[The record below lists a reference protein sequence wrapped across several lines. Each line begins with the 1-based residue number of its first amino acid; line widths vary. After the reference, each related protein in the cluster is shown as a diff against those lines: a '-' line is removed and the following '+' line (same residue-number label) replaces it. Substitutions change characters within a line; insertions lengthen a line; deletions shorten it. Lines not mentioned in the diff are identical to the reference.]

1 MTRRTDRAWT
11 LYLGAC
17 RAAVA
22 AASRAQRRL
31 AERLDGRGLPVDR
44 ALALLT
50 AGFIIAAVLGFRFA
64 FPVHIGAPSLAGAA
78 DPVVVF
84 KNPHDATLWLCDK
97 DIASCEGEGQ
107 GHLTINEEVS
117 GLPAGVGLGSFEF
130 LIYYNETTIDVSV
143 AEGPFLGSTG
153 RQTNCSTLSGEGWL
167 RFGCVSWG
175 GQHGPSGSGILAYIE
190 VDPNPDLVIR
200 PTSRNIVL
208 VNLLNSSL
216 DVELADEL
224 GNPIPIDMVGSAA
237 ISVRALEGDV
247 NYDCKVN
254 VIDEQA
260 VSGRYGTGFG
270 IWPYNMFYDLE
281 PVIAD
286 FDIDIK
292 DLQFVYGRD
301 GRTCE
306 EPEQPQG
313 TPTPT
318 PLSAT
323 ATPSP
328 GTGTPGTST
337 PTPATGTPLPSPT
350 PLPATATPSPGT
362 GTPGTST
369 PTPATGTPLPSPT
382 PRPHDTHTPTPT
394 AVARTA
400 TPTGSPGPATS
411 TPSSG
416 GTGTPTPSPGGVL
429 TPTPGPGGGTA
440 PAEGTPRPGGEIAPE
455 GRVPGE
461 AEGLPGAGVGPY
473 QTVSNDYLMLLIA
486 VLAVGGWSVL
496 AGMLYCRETQLLEQP
511 VLSKRERRGSAR
523 GRTS

>member
-1 MTRRTDRAWT
+1 
-11 LYLGAC
+11 
-17 RAAVA
+17 
-22 AASRAQRRL
+22 
-31 AERLDGRGLPVDR
+31 
-44 ALALLT
+44 
-50 AGFIIAAVLGFRFA
+50 
-64 FPVHIGAPSLAGAA
+64 
-78 DPVVVF
+78 
-84 KNPHDATLWLCDK
+84 
-97 DIASCEGEGQ
+97 
-107 GHLTINEEVS
+107 
-117 GLPAGVGLGSFEF
+117 LGSFEF

-200 PTSRNIVL
+200 PTARNGVL

-224 GNPIPIDMVGSAA
+224 GNPILIDMVRSAE
-237 ISVRALEGDV
+237 IFVRALEGDV
-247 NYDCKVN
+247 NYDCIVN

-270 IWPYNMFYDLE
+270 IWPYHVFYDLE

-306 EPEQPQG
+306 EPVQPQG
-313 TPTPT
+313 TPT
-318 PLSAT
+318 
-323 ATPSP
+323 
-328 GTGTPGTST
+328 
-337 PTPATGTPLPSPT
+337 PT

-369 PTPATGTPLPSPT
+369 PIPATGTPSTPGPSPTAGTPLPSPT
-382 PRPHDTHTPTPT
+382 PRPHDKHTPTPT

-411 TPSSG
+411 TPAPG
-416 GTGTPTPSPGGVL
+416 GTGTPTPSPGEVL
-429 TPTPGPGGGTA
+429 TPTPTPGGGIV
-440 PAEGTPRPGGEIAPE
+440 PPEGTPPPGGEIAPE

-461 AEGLPGAGVGPY
+461 AEGLPGAGIGPY

-511 VLSKRERRGSAR
+511 VLSKRERRGSTR

>member
-11 LYLGAC
+11 LCLGAC
-17 RAAVA
+17 RAAAA

-31 AERLDGRGLPVDR
+31 AEGLDGRGLPIDR

-50 AGFIIAAVLGFRFA
+50 AGSIIAAVLGFRFA
-64 FPVHIGAPSLAGAA
+64 SPVHIGAPSLAGAA

-84 KNPHDATLWLCDK
+84 KNPHDANLWLCNKGIPD
-97 DIASCEGEGQ
+97 CQGEGQ

-175 GQHGPSGSGILAYIE
+175 GQNGPSGSGILAYIE

-200 PTSRNIVL
+200 PTSRNTIL
-208 VNLLNSSL
+208 VDILNSSL

-224 GNPIPIDMVGSAA
+224 GNPIPIDMVGSAE

-247 NYDCKVN
+247 NYDCIVN

-260 VSGRYGTGFG
+260 VSGRYGTWFG
-270 IWPYNMFYDLE
+270 IWPYSRFYDLE

-318 PLSAT
+318 PL
-323 ATPSP
+323 
-328 GTGTPGTST
+328 
-337 PTPATGTPLPSPT
+337 
-350 PLPATATPSPGT
+350 PATATPSPGT

-382 PRPHDTHTPTPT
+382 PRPHDRHTPTPT

-455 GRVPGE
+455 GRIPGE
-461 AEGLPGAGVGPY
+461 AEGLPGAGGGPY

-496 AGMLYCRETQLLEQP
+496 AGMLYCRETQRLEQP
-511 VLSKRERRGSAR
+511 VLSKRERRGSTR

>member
-1 MTRRTDRAWT
+1 MKRTDRAWT

-17 RAAVA
+17 RAAAA

-31 AERLDGRGLPVDR
+31 ADGLDGRGLPVDR
-44 ALALLT
+44 ALALLA
-50 AGFIIAAVLGFRFA
+50 AGSIIAAVLGFRFA
-64 FPVHIGAPSLAGAA
+64 LPVHIGAPSLAGAA

-97 DIASCEGEGQ
+97 DIPDCQGEGQ

-117 GLPAGVGLGSFEF
+117 GLPATVGLGSFEF

-153 RQTNCSTLSGEGWL
+153 RETNCSTLSGEGWL

-200 PTSRNIVL
+200 PTARNGVL

-224 GNPIPIDMVGSAA
+224 GNPIPIDIVGSAE
-237 ISVRALEGDV
+237 IFVRALEGDV
-247 NYDCKVN
+247 NYDGIVN

-270 IWPYNMFYDLE
+270 IWPYNVFYDLE
-281 PVIAD
+281 PVLAD

-318 PLSAT
+318 PL
-323 ATPSP
+323 
-328 GTGTPGTST
+328 
-337 PTPATGTPLPSPT
+337 
-350 PLPATATPSPGT
+350 PATATPSPGT

-369 PTPATGTPLPSPT
+369 PTPATGTPSTPGPSPTAGTPLPSPT
-382 PRPHDTHTPTPT
+382 PRPHDEHTPTPT
-394 AVARTA
+394 GAAHTA

-411 TPSSG
+411 TPSHG
-416 GTGTPTPSPGGVL
+416 GTETPTPSPGEVL
-429 TPTPGPGGGTA
+429 TPTPGPGGGTV
-440 PAEGTPRPGGEIAPE
+440 PTEGTPRPGGEIAPE

-473 QTVSNDYLMLLIA
+473 QTVPNDYLLLLIA

-496 AGMLYCRETQLLEQP
+496 AGMLYCRETQFLEQP
-511 VLSKRERRGSAR
+511 IPPRRERRGSAR
-523 GRTS
+523 RRTS